1 MAIRYLK
8 FWLSCGHKLTNNL
21 KNSFMLKRIL
31 IFAISLFLISNKG
44 LTQGIQLAAKQVD
57 VGYIV
62 DYQSV
67 FGKTP
72 STAKIDFLKSNK
84 VFFYKEGYYTKTHQF
99 EDKKANV
106 IYQFDLEKY
115 KNHFAGKTTNKIQI
129 NEVKL
134 SAKFPVTDQQ
144 APAYNPYAANT
155 INTADLVEQT
165 INNSMPY
172 FSTTILQTFKN
183 DGIRAYANDGK
194 KIDSLRYEI
203 NADITHFWVLWKK
216 YNPAAVTVKW
226 TIYDNY
232 LKRNVYTVE
241 TAGASESGDLKQLL
255 MQCMIAATKNLMN
268 DVTVQKYL
276 LNEVS
281 ETALG
286 ASAPMQKISIPK
298 TIAKEGMSNAEI
310 IKKCISATVTVKTEK
325 GHGSG
330 FIITQDG
337 YIVTNKHV
345 IEDAKNIEVIFSN
358 GFILYP
364 KVILESTNPDLA
376 LLKVDGKGFPVLAL
390 SVSENETGDELI
402 VIGTPKDI
410 SLGQTVSRGII
421 SGKREFQ
428 GSVYIQTD
436 ASINPGNSGGP
447 ILNLKGE
454 VVAVATYK
462 TVDAEGISFGIPVQ
476 DVIKTLNLVME

>member
-1 MAIRYLK
+1 
-8 FWLSCGHKLTNNL
+8 
-21 KNSFMLKRIL
+21 MLKRIL
-31 IFAISLFLISNKG
+31 IFVISISLFSNKG
-44 LTQGIQLAAKQVD
+44 FAQGIQIASKQLD
-57 VGYIV
+57 VGYVV

-72 STAKIDFLKSNK
+72 SIAKIDFLKSNK
-84 VFFYKEGYYTKTHQF
+84 VFFYKEGYYTKSYQF
-99 EDKKANV
+99 EDKKSNV
-106 IYQFDLEKY
+106 IYQIELEKY
-115 KNHFAGKTTNKIQI
+115 NNYFAGKVTNKIQI

-134 SAKFPVTDQQ
+134 SAKLPVSDYQ
-144 APAYNPYAANT
+144 ASTYNPYN
-155 INTADLVEQT
+155 NQYSSSSSDLIEQT
-165 INNSMPY
+165 IANSMPY
-172 FSTTILQTFKN
+172 FSTTILQTCKN
-183 DGIRAYANDGK
+183 DGIRAFANDGK

-216 YNPAAVTVKW
+216 FNPAAVMVKW

-241 TAGASESGDLKQLL
+241 TAGAADAGELKQLL
-255 MQCMIAATKNLMN
+255 MKCIIEATKNLMR
-268 DVTVQKYL
+268 DETFQKYL

-281 ETALG
+281 ETNVSG
-286 ASAPMQKISIPK
+286 SSVSVQKIFIPK
-298 TIAKEGMSNAEI
+298 VIAKEGVSNAEI
-310 IKKCISATVTVKTEK
+310 IKKCISSTVTVKTER

-330 FIITQDG
+330 FIITEDG

-345 IEDAKNIEVIFSN
+345 VEDAKNIEVIFSN
-358 GFILYP
+358 GFVLYP
-364 KVILESTNPDLA
+364 KVIMESTNPDLA
-376 LLKVDGKGFPVLAL
+376 LLKVEGKGFPVLKL

-454 VVAVATYK
+454 VIAVATYK
-462 TVDAEGISFGIPVQ
+462 TVDAEGISFGIPVE
-476 DVIKTLNLVME
+476 DVIKTLNLVLE

>member
-1 MAIRYLK
+1 MSR
-8 FWLSCGHKLTNNL
+8 
-21 KNSFMLKRIL
+21 RIL
-31 IFAISLFLISNKG
+31 FFAISLFLISNKSFA
-44 LTQGIQLAAKQVD
+44 QSIQIASKQTG

-67 FGKTP
+67 CGKTP

-84 VFFYKEGYYTKTHQF
+84 VYFYKEGYYTKTYQF
-99 EDKKANV
+99 EEKKTNV
-106 IYQFDLEKY
+106 IYHIDLEQY
-115 KNHFAGKTTNKIQI
+115 GNHFEGKLTNKIQI

-134 SAKFPVTDQQ
+134 SAKLPVSDYQ
-144 APAYNPYAANT
+144 ASTYNPYNNHYST
-155 INTADLVEQT
+155 SSSDLIEQT
-165 INNSMPY
+165 IANSMPY
-172 FSTTILQTFKN
+172 FSTTILQTCKN
-183 DGIRAYANDGK
+183 DGIRAFANDGK

-216 YNPAAVTVKW
+216 YNPAAVSVKW

-241 TAGASESGDLKQLL
+241 TVGAADAGELKQLL
-255 MQCMIAATKNLMN
+255 MKCIIEATKNLMH
-268 DVTVQKYL
+268 DETVQKYL

-281 ETALG
+281 ETNVLG
-286 ASAPMQKISIPK
+286 STVSVQKIMIPK
-298 TIAKEGMSNAEI
+298 VVPKEGISNAEI
-310 IKKCISATVTVKTEK
+310 IKKCISSTVTVKTEK

-345 IEDAKNIEVIFSN
+345 VEDAKNIEVIFSN

-364 KVILESTNPDLA
+364 QVIMESTNPDLA
-376 LLKVDGKGFPVLAL
+376 LLKVDGKAFPVLAL

-428 GSVYIQTD
+428 GSIYIQTD

-454 VVAVATYK
+454 VIAVATYK
-462 TVDAEGISFGIPVQ
+462 TVDAEGISFGIPIQ
-476 DVIKTLNLVME
+476 DVIKTLNLVLE